1 MKSTRVPHHSASA
14 LPAVTEYRRQAGIV
28 ERKSE
33 RGGRW
38 TRWYRYRY
46 VAGCHGFIRGFILH
60 YQQLEETGAEE
71 GEEWIRVKR
80 RNRRKN
86 TIVGNREDSVMK
98 GVPSYT
104 QLHVYRLSRDTTM
117 QSLTEFLKVTF
128 PEVICEAMSSKHP
141 DLYSSFKVQIY
152 NKKAMD
158 PKVWPS
164 GACVNRFL
172 EIRKKRTTS
181 N

>member
-1 MKSTRVPHHSASA
+1 MTPKPVSLTASKTVNQ
-14 LPAVTEYRRQAGIV
+14 P
-28 ERKSE
+28 
-33 RGGRW
+33 
-38 TRWYRYRY
+38 
-46 VAGCHGFIRGFILH
+46 
-60 YQQLEETGAEE
+60 QLEEAGAEE
-71 GEEWIRVKR
+71 DEEWIRVKR

-86 TIVGNREDSVMK
+86 TIVGNREDSDVK

-117 QSLTEFLKVTF
+117 QSLTDFLKLTF

-152 NKKAMD
+152 NKNFKKAMD

-172 EIRKKRTTS
+172 EIKKKLTTTD
-181 N
+181 